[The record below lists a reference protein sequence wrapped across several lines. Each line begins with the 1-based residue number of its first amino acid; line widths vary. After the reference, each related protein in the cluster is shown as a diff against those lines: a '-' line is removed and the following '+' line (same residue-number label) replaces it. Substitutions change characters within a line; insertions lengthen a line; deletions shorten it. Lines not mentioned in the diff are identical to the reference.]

1 MSNDLPSGARTVKW
15 VAGLSLIA
23 VVVLIVVLGVQQQP
37 ENRAPMVMAAPT
49 PTSSPSPAPDA
60 AASATPV
67 PQLQASNSAPTSS
80 ISSRAVVAAPS
91 TALASSEPEATFDP
105 NPPRWYEASFAA
117 QGKPLY
123 ERNCATCHGPQG
135 QGDPNWRQKNADG
148 SFKPPPLNGT
158 AHTWHHPAGDLM
170 ATIMNGSSPGT
181 GNMPAWRDILTPK
194 QVASIIAYFQEFW
207 PDEIYAEWYRIEM
220 RSRGNG

>member
-1 MSNDLPSGARTVKW
+1 MSNHLPRGARTVKW

-37 ENRAPMVMAAPT
+37 EDRAPMVMAAPT
-49 PTSSPSPAPDA
+49 PTPPAPAA

-67 PQLQASNSAPTSS
+67 PQPQASNTAPTSS
-80 ISSRAVVAAPS
+80 TSSRAVVAAPS

>member
-1 MSNDLPSGARTVKW
+1 MSTDLPSGARAVKW
-15 VAGLSLIA
+15 VAGLSLLA
-23 VVVLIVVLGVQQQP
+23 VVALVGVLGVQQQP
-37 ENRAPMVMAAPT
+37 EDRAPMVMAEPNPT
-49 PTSSPSPAPDA
+49 PPAPAAAVSASPAPQ
-60 AASATPV
+60 P
-67 PQLQASNSAPTSS
+67 QASNPESTSS
-80 ISSRAVVAAPS
+80 TSSRAVVAAPS
-91 TALASSEPEATFDP
+91 TALASAEPQAPVEL

-123 ERNCATCHGPQG
+123 EKNCAVCHGRQG

-181 GNMPAWRDILTPK
+181 GNMPPWRNILTPE

>member
-49 PTSSPSPAPDA
+49 PTSSPSS
-60 AASATPV
+60 SAQQHPL
-67 PQLQASNSAPTSS
+67 PQSRSRKLQILHPPHQHPH
-80 ISSRAVVAAPS
+80 AVVAAPS

-123 ERNCATCHGPQG
+123 ERNCAVCHGMQG

-220 RSRGNG
+220 RSRGKWVA